1 MNKLLKK
8 KRTKPTKRV
17 AEVQILE
24 AETETKEPREPE
36 DTETPEAPNTTTS
49 TSPTLQKDRKTI
61 ATRVKIIKDKLPK
74 LAKTKVSEIVA
85 ITKTLKQD
93 LVKVARKNED
103 NTKEED
109 TAALKKKYLV
119 LLGQQPKSNL
129 AIEAREFLKGLREQ
143 NLSNALGSKM
153 PEVVE
158 SHVDISFAEEE
169 ISVNGGPFRLARG
182 NWIQLD
188 LGKKEKTDA
197 LKQAL
202 ESLKEPSNK
211 KLTKVS
217 MLPSSFLFHLEAIL
231 EVLNLNT
238 NGEEPLS
245 AAEKKCLNQIKLL
258 TWLCMAYLEI
268 LEEKG
273 QEPPENLED
282 LNRMTHRPY
291 KSPTSPI
298 GFFKT
303 ILLNQAVEEEKP
315 VGTPDIKDSEITLRV
330 AQSISTKISTR
341 EAVELS
347 CILAEREIE
356 SLKHSYKRE
365 SLFKI
370 RAFLASKF
378 FEKVKKHR
386 GDQDC
391 QADRLLSQKPR
402 YKTPCVWLVVNRNN
416 QRSEVIAVK
425 PTTNVAYWGNPD
437 SESERYSIIP
447 INQPQSIWD
456 SFDARAI
463 KEGVIKH
470 QTMITWLVVAFS
482 MLSLSLGVFTE
493 LPKEERNYE
502 KYNSIAEEAP
512 GETQNN
518 GLILTTNSSDEE
530 SMKKNLDIKE
540 ISPNNV
546 GGEFNININS
556 PQKKKV
562 MANSNSVEW

>member
-1 MNKLLKK
+1 MNKELTK
-8 KRTKPTKRV
+8 KRSKSTKRGTDV
-17 AEVQILE
+17 RAIEGL
-24 AETETKEPREPE
+24 
-36 DTETPEAPNTTTS
+36 ETPIPNNEEL
-49 TSPTLQKDRKTI
+49 PTLEKKEKSISGKVRS
-61 ATRVKIIKDKLPK
+61 IKNKLPK
-74 LAKTKVSEIVA
+74 IAKDKVSEIVE
-85 ITKTLKQD
+85 ITKTLKRD
-93 LVKVARKNED
+93 LVKATSKPKD
-103 NTKEED
+103 ATEEEI
-109 TAALKKKYLV
+109 TASLKKEYLD
-119 LLGQQPKSNL
+119 LLGNSPKFTL
-129 AIEAREFLKGLREQ
+129 AKETREFLKELRER
-143 NLSNALGSKM
+143 NLSDPTGSKM

-158 SHVDISFAEEE
+158 SHIDISFAEEE
-169 ISVNGGPFRLARG
+169 VNINGGPFRLARG
-182 NWIQLD
+182 NWIQID

-202 ESLKEPSNK
+202 ESLGEPNNK

-217 MLPSSFLFHLEAIL
+217 ILPPSFLFHLETIL
-231 EVLNLNT
+231 EVLGLNT
-238 NGEEPLS
+238 NKEGRLLS
-245 AAEKKCLNQIKLL
+245 ATEKKCLNQVKLL

-268 LEEKG
+268 LEEKN
-273 QEPPENLED
+273 QEPPDD
-282 LNRMTHRPY
+282 LSKISQRPY

-303 ILLNQAVEEEKP
+303 ILLNQAVENEKP
-315 VGTPDIKDSEITLRV
+315 VGTPDIKESDITVKV

-378 FEKVKKHR
+378 FEKVKEHR

-391 QADRLLSQKPR
+391 QADMLLSQKPR

-416 QRSEVIAVK
+416 QRSEILAVK
-425 PTTNVAYWGNPD
+425 PTTNVTYWGNPD
-437 SESERYSIIP
+437 SESERYSIVP

-456 SFDARAI
+456 SFDAKAI
-463 KEGVIKH
+463 KEGMIKH
-470 QTMITWLVVAFS
+470 QTMLTWLVVAFS
-482 MLSLSLGVFTE
+482 ILSLGLGVFAE
-493 LPKEERNYE
+493 LPKEDRDYK
-502 KYNSIAEEAP
+502 KYDGTSGKN
-512 GETQNN
+512 QDN
-518 GLILTTNSSDEE
+518 GLVVTTNSSEE
-530 SMKKNLDIKE
+530 GFIKKDLDIKE

-562 MANSNSVEW
+562 MANSTSVEW